1 MPVIDMP
8 ATAANIGR
16 MMGAAGVTAADVAE
30 AMGFTTRNAVYR
42 WLRGD
47 TLPTL
52 DNMVILADL
61 LGAGVD
67 DILVLTRR

>member
-1 MPVIDMP
+1 MPVIDMT

-67 DILVLTRR
+67 DILVLRRR